1 MDIKFNKVC
10 VVGAGHWGKNHIR
23 TLYDLGHL
31 GGVVE
36 CDQKVIDTIKALY
49 PNTDYFTSLDDAIMA
64 KFDGFTVATPAETHF
79 DLARKIIESG
89 HHVLVEKPITM
100 NSADALFLHDLSI
113 ENKVNLMV
121 GHVLL
126 FHPAFQKIKDLIED
140 GTLGDLQY
148 IYSNRLNLGTIRTEE
163 NVFWSFA
170 PHDIALFQWLTGSY
184 PNIINSSGMDILQN
198 GIHDTTVTTLE
209 YPNRL
214 MGHIYV
220 SWLHPFKEH
229 RFVVVGSK
237 GMIRFE
243 DSIEGKPLVF
253 YDKSIEW
260 EDEIPIPKSG
270 PTWYVEYESGMPL
283 TRELKY
289 FVDHL
294 NGEPIRK
301 ANSKSA
307 IDVMKILETATES
320 LIRGKNEQ

>member
-23 TLYDLGHL
+23 TLYDLGNL

-148 IYSNRLNLGTIRTEE
+148 IYSNRLNLGTKNGEIHFALFFFGFLAFLFLLFQTIALSLHDREWQ
-163 NVFWSFA
+163 NVLFRAWLAARRAVLRYFHRFGQTGGAEYVGTRSRDAHVGDVELFQA
-170 PHDIALFQWLTGSY
+170 DIAVLGL
-184 PNIINSSGMDILQN
+184 L
-198 GIHDTTVTTLE
+198 L
-209 YPNRL
+209 
-214 MGHIYV
+214 
-220 SWLHPFKEH
+220 
-229 RFVVVGSK
+229 VVVVLS
-237 GMIRFE
+237 R
-243 DSIEGKPLVF
+243 
-253 YDKSIEW
+253 
-260 EDEIPIPKSG
+260 
-270 PTWYVEYESGMPL
+270 
-283 TRELKY
+283 TR
-289 FVDHL
+289 VC
-294 NGEPIRK
+294 
-301 ANSKSA
+301 
-307 IDVMKILETATES
+307 
-320 LIRGKNEQ
+320 